1 MQCKELE
8 AVLASE
14 GLSPLPPEAREHLSG
29 CANCQDLLADLSAIV
44 VAAKRIPAELA
55 PPDRL
60 WTSLRAQLEAEGLIR
75 DLPPVAVPAPSPWWQ
90 SFAAFFQPRALATA
104 AAALF
109 VVAGSVYVV
118 EHRNTPTAP
127 PIVQAPPSTQA
138 QTSQTPPQA
147 PDTSKTV
154 SPGLAVSASIAP
166 APANKAPSAR
176 NSTPSRPAIS
186 SPDGGLR
193 PSPSENA
200 YLGDSRAL
208 LADVQDSLPRNALA
222 GNPAVDASLRQNLR
236 TINEFIAECETRLKQ
251 NPQDQL
257 TREYLNM
264 AYQQKA
270 ELLNAMMDS
279 GRSEH

>member
-29 CANCQDLLADLSAIV
+29 CTSCQDLLADLSTIV
-44 VAAKRIPAELA
+44 VAAKRIPAEVA
-55 PPDRL
+55 PPDRI
-60 WTSLRAQLEAEGLIR
+60 WTSLRAQLEAEGIIR
-75 DLPPVAVPAPSPWWQ
+75 DVPGPAIPMPSPWWQ

-109 VVAGSVYVV
+109 LVAGSVYVV
-118 EHRNTPTAP
+118 EHRNNRTTPP
-127 PIVQAPPSTQA
+127 VVQALPSTQA
-138 QTSQTPPQA
+138 QSDQNPPPAQS
-147 PDTSKTV
+147 TSKTV
-154 SPGLAVSASIAP
+154 SQGSTLSASDP
-166 APANKAPSAR
+166 SSNKASSAR
-176 NSTPSRPAIS
+176 HGAPSRPAIA
-186 SPDGGLR
+186 SPDSGLR

-222 GNPAVDASLRQNLR
+222 DNPAVDASLRQNLR
-236 TINEFIAECETRLKQ
+236 TINEFIAECESRLKQ

>member
-29 CANCQDLLADLSAIV
+29 CPDCQDLLADLSAIV
-44 VAAKRIPAELA
+44 VAAKRIPAEVT
-55 PPDRL
+55 PPDRV
-60 WTSLRAQLEAEGLIR
+60 WNSIRAQLEAEGVIR
-75 DLPPVAVPAPSPWWQ
+75 DVQPLALPATSSWWH
-90 SFAAFFQPRALATA
+90 SLADFFQPRSLATA

-109 VVAGSVYVV
+109 LVAGTVYVV
-118 EHRNTPTAP
+118 ERHNSSTTPTNP
-127 PIVQAPPSTQA
+127 PVNQTLPSTQA
-138 QTSQTPPQA
+138 QTGQIPQPALPAAKTDSQTP
-147 PDTSKTV
+147 D
-154 SPGLAVSASIAP
+154 VSAANTPPRPTSSGRTAAARTHTPP
-166 APANKAPSAR
+166 A
-176 NSTPSRPAIS
+176 
-186 SPDGGLR
+186 DGLR

-208 LADVQDSLPRNALA
+208 LADMQDSLPRNEIAD
-222 GNPAVDASLRQNLR
+222 NPVVDASLRQNLR
-236 TINEFIAECETRLKQ
+236 TINEFIAECEARLKQ
-251 NPQDQL
+251 NPRDQL

-270 ELLNAMMDS
+270 ELLNAMMDT